1 MVAFVLGCPASKQVE
16 IAFVGCKC
24 QRKHA
29 FRVLGLFVVNASR
42 KHFPTHWLG
51 HSPSHNWIAETVVAF
66 VLGHLPSKQVEIAFV
81 RWRCQREQASQLLG
95 CFVANASRKHFP
107 THWLGHSPSQNWIA
121 ETMVAIVLGHLPSKQ
136 VEIAF
141 VKSRGGHG
149 LLLDGMNSQP
159 TSKSSLNKN
168 VGTDIVIPSLRPSV
182 SFWFVKNT

>member
-1 MVAFVLGCPASKQVE
+1 MRLFCGAWLPNKSKLHLS
-16 IAFVGCKC
+16 VG
-24 QRKHA
+24 
-29 FRVLGLFVVNASR
+29 NANESTRSR
-42 KHFPTHWLG
+42 FWARLW
-51 HSPSHNWIAETVVAF
+51 SM
-66 VLGHLPSKQVEIAFV
+66 LP
-81 RWRCQREQASQLLG
+81 
-95 CFVANASRKHFP
+95 RKHFP